1 MPFIQVKDLKKSKEL
16 WEKLKKEQELVITK
30 DGQPKAIIIGIEPDE
45 LESSLR
51 EIRRSLFSAAV
62 GRVRK
67 RSRGQTAV
75 KDDIMEAIRESRKDS
90 S

>member
-1 MPFIQVKDLKKSKEL
+1 MSYIQVKDLKKSKEL
-16 WEKLKKEQELVITK
+16 WEKLEKEQELVITK

-62 GRVRK
+62 GRVRR
-67 RSRGQTAV
+67 RSHKLSDV
-75 KDDIMEAIRESRKDS
+75 EEDIQEAIRESREAKS
-90 S
+90 